1 MSAGELVDELIA
13 HARDLE
19 DADGGVNPF
28 LINEHDLL
36 LKAAERLNHLSSF
49 VKTPPSRMAGA

>member
-1 MSAGELVDELIA
+1 MSDGELVDELIA

-28 LINEHDLL
+28 LVNEHDLL

-49 VKTPPSRMAGA
+49 VKSPTSRMARA